1 MRDKFSLPST
11 RYRHDAHGAHPLE
24 YLARSSP
31 TLHLSKVFRLD
42 ERGERERE
50 RDLWNDN
57 FSTMRKRERGTRT
70 YRLKLMNLIVK
81 MPSTSFL
88 ATFYL
93 TLWRRGGG
101 RLDFQIGN
109 DLDTVAWLREG
120 ISFES
125 AGISISLPSLRH
137 DS

>member
-1 MRDKFSLPST
+1 M
-11 RYRHDAHGAHPLE
+11 
-24 YLARSSP
+24 
-31 TLHLSKVFRLD
+31 
-42 ERGERERE
+42 
-50 RDLWNDN
+50 
-57 FSTMRKRERGTRT
+57 